1 MLLLPVCPFGSTRLV
16 GTVRSAFSK
25 IKPDRPPVITEPPS
39 PLISFTFTKI
49 FAVVLVDTANTVRA
63 TPVCGAIATSILFS
77 GNVIPLFVV
86 GNGGLGTGL
95 GGTNWAK
102 DANPFAGWLA
112 IVIRK

>member
-16 GTVRSAFSK
+16 GTVPSAFNRM
-25 IKPDRPPVITEPPS
+25 KPDNPPAMTVPPS
-39 PLISFTFTKI
+39 RLISFTFTKI
-49 FAVVLVDTANTVRA
+49 FAVGLVDTANTVRA
-63 TPVCGAIATSILFS
+63 TPVWGAIATSIFFS

-102 DANPFAGWLA
+102 DANPFAG
-112 IVIRK
+112 